1 MEIPLDLGK
10 LEIKKLNSQDDIF
23 IWTEGINCGPILE
36 NALKSFDK
44 HHKNL
49 KINIFI
55 DQNSQIFYQP
65 RNNTFNY
72 IKISELD
79 KSKFNSGHY
88 GTASLWSN
96 IIKNSSAKYFIHF
109 DSDVI
114 FFKNIVENVVE
125 KIYQGY
131 DLIGPI
137 RNYKNNPYNIECY
150 RTLPDTVSTYL
161 FAFNKKKINKKFL
174 SNNSINFFKIF
185 NMNNLNIKNDLIN
198 FNTDYLT
205 SIILGNNPNKI
216 RFIDFFDPVS
226 YEIISNGGKIYIID
240 PDLVGGCDH
249 LGKRATSFSNLNN
262 LDDEFKIDYGSAMC
276 HFSSVGS
283 GYHFENNPNK
293 IKNIP
298 NSYVKY
304 AINRYNLYKY
314 LTLND
319 NQVLD
324 IQEFKYFH
332 DFEKF
337 RKNFLY

>member
-1 MEIPLDLGK
+1 MGK

-49 KINIFI
+49 TINIFI
-55 DQNSQIFYQP
+55 DQNSQISYQP
-65 RNNTFNY
+65 QNNTYNY

-79 KSKFNSGHY
+79 KKKFNSGHY
-88 GTASLWSN
+88 GTASLWSK
-96 IIKNSSAKYFIHF
+96 IIKNNSAKYFIHF

-114 FFKNIVENVVE
+114 FFKNIVEKVIE
-125 KIYQGY
+125 KIHQGY

-137 RNYKNNPYNIECY
+137 RNYKNNPYNIELY
-150 RTLPDTVSTYL
+150 SNLPDTVSTYL
-161 FAFNKKKINKKFL
+161 FAFNKIKINKKFL
-174 SNNSINFFKIF
+174 SNNLINFLKIF
-185 NMNNLNIKNDLIN
+185 NINNYNIKNDLIN

-262 LDDEFKIDYGSAMC
+262 LDEEFKIDYGSAIC

-283 GYHFENNPNK
+283 GYHFENNPHK
-293 IKNIP
+293 IKNVP

-324 IQEFKYFH
+324 IKEFKYFQ

>member
-1 MEIPLDLGK
+1 MRSI
-10 LEIKKLNSQDDIF
+10 NDIF

-49 KINIFI
+49 TINIFI
-55 DQNSQIFYQP
+55 DQNSQISHQP
-65 RNNTFNY
+65 CNNTFNY
-72 IKISELD
+72 KKISELD
-79 KSKFNSGHY
+79 KLKFNSGHY
-88 GTASLWSN
+88 GTASLWSK
-96 IIKNSSAKYFIHF
+96 IIKNNSANYFIHF

-114 FFKNIVENVVE
+114 FFKNIVEQVIE
-125 KIYQGY
+125 KIHQGY

-137 RNYKNNPYNIECY
+137 RNYINNPYNIERY
-150 RTLPDTVSTYL
+150 RKLPDTVSTYL
-161 FAFNKKKINKKFL
+161 FAFNKKKINKNFL
-174 SNNSINFFKIF
+174 LNNLLNFFKIF
-185 NMNNLNIKNDLIN
+185 NMNNLNLKNDLIN
-198 FNTDYLT
+198 FNTDYLA

-216 RFIDFFDPVS
+216 QFIDFFDPVS
-226 YEIISNGGKIYIID
+226 YDIISNGGKTYIID
-240 PDLVGGCDH
+240 PGLVGGCDH

-314 LTLND
+314 LTFND

-324 IQEFKYFH
+324 IQEFKYFQ